1 MSKQRIA
8 IFGASKLGKIA
19 YTYLADKHDIV
30 AFIDNDTAKQGSF
43 LFDVP
48 ILTLEQCMQKN
59 IDLIMVA
66 SDFRTEICTQLHQ
79 AGVDNFTQFSIK
91 IDSSYASE
99 YQDVSIIQLPLV
111 DIGDL
116 LSGTPNA
123 LNFEHVTF
131 SYGGSGIL
139 DYALLKALVEKFNV
153 KTYFEIGTWRGESIA
168 AIASVINQCFSVS
181 LPDEAIAHMDTAG
194 IGRPNTGVSRYFS
207 KNVANITHFL
217 QDSKTFD
224 IANIPKDV
232 DLVFIDGDHSFQG
245 IANDT
250 AKVFSHIDI
259 DNCIVV
265 WHDFKTKDNRFRATT
280 INAINSVIPERLA
293 KNIFGV
299 SNSMCGI
306 YLPEHKRSK
315 LKFGISADEMYSYDV
330 SLKPRIHK
338 LG

>member
-1 MSKQRIA
+1 MSKQSIA

-30 AFIDNDTAKQGSF
+30 AFIDNDNTKQGTF

-48 ILTLEQCMQKN
+48 VISLEQCMQKS

-66 SDFRTEICTQLHQ
+66 SDFRTEICYQLHQ
-79 AGVDNFTQFSIK
+79 AGVDKFTQFSVK

-99 YQDVSIIQLPLV
+99 YQDASKIQIPLV

-116 LSGTPNA
+116 LAGTPNA

-139 DYALLKALVEKFNV
+139 DYALLKALVEKFNIN
-153 KTYFEIGTWRGESIA
+153 TYFEIGTWRGESIA
-168 AIASVINQCFSVS
+168 AIANVVKQCFSVS
-181 LPDEAIAHMDTAG
+181 LPDEAISHMDTAG
-194 IGRPNTGVSRYFS
+194 IGQPNTGFSRYFS
-207 KNVANITHFL
+207 KNIVNIMHYL

-224 IANIPKDV
+224 IANIPEDIE
-232 DLVFIDGDHSFQG
+232 LVFIDGDHSFQG
-245 IANDT
+245 IASDT
-250 AKVFSHIDI
+250 EKVFSHIDTN
-259 DNCIVV
+259 NCIVV

-280 INAINSVIPERLA
+280 LNAINSVLPDELTD
-293 KNIFGV
+293 NIFGV

-306 YLPEHKRSK
+306 YLPEGKQSA
-315 LKFGISADEMYSYDV
+315 LKFGISPDEMYSYDV
-330 SLKPRIHK
+330 TLKPRLNRLK
-338 LG
+338 